1 MKIKDLSSGERP
13 RERLL
18 SAGPG
23 ALSDGELLAVILRSG
38 TSTTNVLDLARSLL
52 RSAGGSL
59 VALSKLDAADL
70 CRVPGIKGSKAA
82 VILAAFEL
90 GRRFADQRSGSPN
103 RPVIGAR
110 DIYELM
116 VPYLKGLKHEECW
129 VLLLDRRQRLMR
141 REKVGSGIP
150 DAVLIDP
157 RSIVGLALRHGAC
170 SIVLVHNHPSGVPE
184 PSKGDIDQ
192 TEKLLDAA
200 QTCGLCLLD
209 HVIVSDDRYFS
220 FTDEKIYDAV

>member
-18 SAGPG
+18 STGPG

-38 TSTTNVLDLARSLL
+38 TSTTNVLDLSRSLL

-59 VALSKLDAADL
+59 VALSKLDAAYL
-70 CRVPGIKGSKAA
+70 CRVPGIKDSKAA

-90 GRRFADQRSGSPN
+90 GRRFADQRSGSLS

-116 VPYLKGLKHEECW
+116 VPYLKGVRHEECW
-129 VLLLDRRQRLMR
+129 VLLLDRSHRVIR
-141 REKVGSGIP
+141 RERVGSGIA

-157 RSIVGLALRHGAC
+157 RAIVGLALRHGARAL
-170 SIVLVHNHPSGVPE
+170 VLIHNHPSGNPE
-184 PSKGDIDQ
+184 PSRGDIEQ
-192 TEKLLDAA
+192 TEKLLDAVQA
-200 QTCGLCLLD
+200 CGLDLLD
-209 HVIVSDDRYFS
+209 HVIVSDDSFFS
-220 FTDEKIYDAV
+220 FTDERVYDVM